1 MSDNLYAQLISLT
14 AGTLLLTA
22 ALIVWRRSLRACV
35 RLLAIQGIALAG
47 LVAVLGWHERT
58 IELVLVSLLV
68 LGLKAVLLP
77 LVLSRNVLTHDDDR
91 EVPRLNPTASLIFAA
106 LLTMLAYIVCRPWM
120 GDTDDPTSRAVPI
133 GIALVLIGFLLLIT
147 RRRAASQ
154 LIGFLVLDNGIA
166 TVAFLT
172 ATGVPLIV
180 ELGASLDV
188 LLVVLILQ
196 VLTGRM
202 QVKFGGTDLD
212 DLTELKD

>member
-172 ATGVPLIV
+172 ATGVPFIV

>member
-1 MSDNLYAQLISLT
+1 MSESLYAQLISLT

-22 ALIVWRRSLRACV
+22 ALIVWRRSLRASV
-35 RLLAIQGIALAG
+35 RLLAIQGVALAG

-58 IELVLVSLLV
+58 MELVLVSLLV
-68 LGLKAVLLP
+68 LALKAVVLP
-77 LVLSRNVLTHDDDR
+77 LVLSRNVLTRDDDR
-91 EVPRLNPTASLIFAA
+91 EVPRLNPTASLICAA
-106 LLTMLAYIVCRPWM
+106 LLTMLAYIVCRPWA
-120 GDTDDPTSRAVPI
+120 GDTTDAAARAVPI

-188 LLVVLILQ
+188 LLVILILQ

>member
-1 MSDNLYAQLISLT
+1 MSESLYAQLISLT

-22 ALIVWRRSLRACV
+22 ALIVWRRSLRASV

-68 LGLKAVLLP
+68 LGLKAIVLP

>member
-77 LVLSRNVLTHDDDR
+77 LVLSRNVLNHDDDR

-172 ATGVPLIV
+172 ATGVPFIV